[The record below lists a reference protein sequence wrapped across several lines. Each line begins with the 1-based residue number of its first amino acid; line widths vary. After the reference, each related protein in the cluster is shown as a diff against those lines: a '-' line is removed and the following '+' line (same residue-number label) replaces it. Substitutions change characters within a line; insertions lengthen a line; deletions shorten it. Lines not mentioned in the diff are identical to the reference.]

1 VRRRTFLTGLGTVG
15 ALGLLGCRSSAGA
28 PAAEE
33 YVPDAAALQVYSSQ
47 HQNVTRAWAD
57 AFTAKTGM
65 AVQIRQGQDA
75 SMGHQIVAEGDSSPA
90 DVFLTEN
97 SPAMTLV
104 ERAGLLAPIDAAT
117 RRQVP
122 KQAVPSSG
130 AWTGIA
136 ARSTVLVHNTAALPE
151 QDLPASLMDLSRP
164 EWKDRWAC
172 AAGGADFQSIVA
184 GMLASQGEARTSSWL
199 DGLKSNARILQNN
212 IATMKAVNAGEL
224 PCGVI
229 FHYYWYR
236 DQAATKEGSGNTAL
250 HYFRNEDPGAFV
262 SLSGGGV
269 LASAAK
275 PDEAQQFLAFVTGKE
290 GQQVLVDSGSM
301 EYAVGN
307 RVESDPALPPLDSLE
322 APPVDPFAL
331 DSEKVI
337 ALMTD
342 TGIL

>member
-1 VRRRTFLTGLGTVG
+1 VRRRTFLTALGAGTW
-15 ALGLLGCRSSAGA
+15 GLLGCRSTGGA
-28 PAAEE
+28 PASDT
-33 YVPDAAALQVYSSQ
+33 YVPDPGALQVYSSQ

-57 AFTAKTGM
+57 AFTAKTGV

-75 SMGHQIVAEGDSSPA
+75 SMGHQIVAEGKSSPA

-104 ERAGLLAPIDAAT
+104 ERAGLLAPVNEAT

-122 KQAVPSSG
+122 GTASPSSG

-136 ARSTVLVHNTAALPE
+136 ARSTVLVYNTAALTE
-151 QDLPASLMDLSRP
+151 QDLPGSLMDLSGP
-164 EWKDRWAC
+164 EWKERWAC

-184 GMLASQGEARTSSWL
+184 GMLAGQGEARTSSWL
-199 DGLKSNARILQNN
+199 DGLKANARVLQNN

-236 DQAATKEGSGNTAL
+236 DQAGTKEGSGNTAL

-262 SLSGGGV
+262 SLSGGGI
-269 LASAAK
+269 LAAPTK
-275 PDEAQQFLAFVTGKE
+275 RDQAQQFLAFITGKE
-290 GQQVLVDSGSM
+290 GQRVLVDSGSM
-301 EYAVGN
+301 EYAVGKGIA
-307 RVESDPALPPLDSLE
+307 SDPALPSLSSLQ
-322 APPVDPFAL
+322 APPVDPFTL

>member
-1 VRRRTFLTGLGTVG
+1 MRRRTFLT
-15 ALGLLGCRSSAGA
+15 ALGAAGTWALTGCRSGSGA
-28 PAAEE
+28 PAAES
-33 YVPDAAALQVYSSQ
+33 YVPDPGALQVYSSQ

-57 AFTAKTGM
+57 AFTAATGV

-75 SMGHQIVAEGDSSPA
+75 SMGHQIVAEGTSSPA

-104 ERAGLLAPIDAAT
+104 ERAGLLAGVDAAT

-122 KQAVPSSG
+122 TTAAPSSG

-136 ARSTVLVHNTAALPE
+136 ARSTVLVYNKAALPE
-151 QDLPASLMDLSRP
+151 QDLPASLMDLARP
-164 EWKDRWAC
+164 EWKQRWAC

-184 GMLASQGEARTSSWL
+184 GMLAGQGEARTSAWL
-199 DGLKSNARILQNN
+199 DGLKVNAQVLQNN

-236 DQAATKEGSGNTAL
+236 DQAGSKEGSGNTAL
-250 HYFRNEDPGAFV
+250 HYFRRQDPGAFV
-262 SLSGGGV
+262 SLSAGGV
-269 LASAAK
+269 LASAKKA
-275 PDEAQQFLAFVTGKE
+275 DVAQQFLAFITGKQ

-301 EYAVGN
+301 EYAVG
-307 RVESDPALPPLDSLE
+307 RGVASDPALPTLASLQ
-322 APPVDPFAL
+322 APPVDPFSL

-337 ALMTD
+337 ALMTG

>member
-1 VRRRTFLTGLGTVG
+1 MRRRTFLTALGAAGTW
-15 ALGLLGCRSSAGA
+15 GLLGCRSTGGA
-28 PAAEE
+28 PAAES
-33 YVPDAAALQVYSSQ
+33 YVPDPGALQVYSSQ

-57 AFTAKTGM
+57 AFTATTGT

-75 SMGHQIVAEGDSSPA
+75 SMGHQILAEGDSSPA

-104 ERAGLLAPIDAAT
+104 ERAGLLAPVDPAT
-117 RRQVP
+117 RRQLPVT
-122 KQAVPSSG
+122 AGPSSG
-130 AWTGIA
+130 DWAGIA
-136 ARSTVLVHNTAALPE
+136 ARSTVLVYNTAALAE
-151 QDLPASLMDLSRP
+151 QDLPASLMDLSGP
-164 EWKDRWAC
+164 EWKQRWAC

-184 GMLASQGEARTSSWL
+184 GMLAGQGEARTSSWL
-199 DGLKSNARILQNN
+199 DGLKVNAQVLQNN

-236 DQAATKEGSGNTAL
+236 DQAGSKEGSGNTAL
-250 HYFRNEDPGAFV
+250 HYFRNQDPGAFV

-269 LASAAK
+269 LASATK
-275 PDEAQQFLAFVTGKE
+275 PDQAQQFLAFVTGEE

-301 EYAVGN
+301 EYAVGKG
-307 RVESDPALPPLDSLE
+307 VASDPALPALKSLQ

-331 DSEKVI
+331 DSEKVV

-342 TGIL
+342 TGLL